1 MPHTLVAGIRT
12 VILVPLFFLFTLLM
26 ALIVIIVGRFAPD
39 SPRIEG
45 LIQTWSRL
53 FLRIPPVDYGSSGRD
68 NVVPAGKYVVVSNHL
83 SNFDIPLLFRTVPLR
98 IRFLAKKEIY
108 KIPLVAQA
116 MDTVG
121 IVKID
126 RQSGMSTHEAINVAV
141 VASRARGYSLIVFPE
156 GTRSRT
162 GDMGGFKKGAFRIA
176 VDGQL
181 PILPVVINGTFAVNP
196 PGKKMIYPGRAD
208 VRILEPIPTTGMA
221 RKDVKALMGATR
233 EQMVAVY
240 ASMRA
245 DRDGV

>member
-1 MPHTLVAGIRT
+1 MSHTLTAGIRT
-12 VILVPLFFLFTLLM
+12 LVLVPLFFLLTLLM
-26 ALIVIIVGRFAPD
+26 ALLVIIVGRFGPD
-39 SPRIEG
+39 SPRIES

-53 FLRIPPVDYGSSGRD
+53 FLRIPPVDYASSGSE
-68 NVVPAGKYVVVSNHL
+68 NVVPGQYVVVSNHL

-116 MDTVG
+116 MDTAG

-126 RQSGMSTHEAINVAV
+126 RQSGMSTHEAINAAVA
-141 VASRARGYSLIVFPE
+141 ASRARGYSLIVFPE

-162 GDMGGFKKGAFRIA
+162 GDMGEFKKGAFRIA

-196 PGKKMIYPGRAD
+196 PGKKMIYPGHAD
-208 VRILEPIPTTGMA
+208 VRILEPIPTSGMA